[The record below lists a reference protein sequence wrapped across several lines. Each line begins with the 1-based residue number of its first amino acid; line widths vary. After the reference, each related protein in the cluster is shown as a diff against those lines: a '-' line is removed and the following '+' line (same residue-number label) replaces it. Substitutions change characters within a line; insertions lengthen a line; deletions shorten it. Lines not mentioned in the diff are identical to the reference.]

1 MANVLMIGFP
11 GEGHINPSI
20 GVMKELKSR
29 GEHITYYAVK
39 EYKEKIAALDIEFRE
54 YHDFREDYFGKNAT
68 GDEERDFTEMICAF
82 LKGCKDIATHIY
94 DEVKHES
101 YDYVIYDHHLLAGK
115 IIANLLKLP
124 RFSLC
129 TTFAMNEE
137 FLKEMM
143 GTYMRGSFE
152 DSPHYESYKQL
163 TETLNTDFQAG
174 IKKPFDVFSSEGD
187 LTIVFTSREFQPM
200 AEQFGD
206 QYVFVGPSITERA
219 GNNDFPFEQIDNE
232 NVLFISMGTIFNN
245 QKQFFNQCLE
255 VCKDFDG
262 KVVLS
267 IGKHIKAN
275 ELNDIPE
282 NFIVRPYVPQLEIL
296 KRASL
301 FVTHGGM
308 NSTSEG
314 LYFETPL
321 VVIPMG
327 ADQFAVGNQVE
338 KIGAGKVLK
347 KDQLSE
353 SLLKETIQEVMNNP
367 VYAEKAKEIGQS
379 LKAAGGS
386 KKAVDSILEV
396 VKHKTQSANA

>member
-29 GEHITYYAVK
+29 GEQITYYAVK
-39 EYKEKIAALDIEFRE
+39 EYKEKIAALGVEFRE
-54 YHDFREDYFGKNAT
+54 YDDFRGDYFGKNAT
-68 GDEERDFTEMICAF
+68 GDEERDFTEMICVF
-82 LKGCKDIATHIY
+82 LKGCQDIAAHIY

-115 IIANLLKLP
+115 MIANLLKLP

-129 TTFAMNEE
+129 TTFAMNEK

-143 GTYMRGSFE
+143 GDYVKGSIE
-152 DSPHYESYKQL
+152 DSPHYKSYQQL
-163 TETLNTDFQAG
+163 TETLHADFQTE
-174 IKKPFDVFSSEGD
+174 IKKPFDVFSSDGD

-206 QYVFVGPSITERA
+206 RYVFVGPSIAERVE
-219 GNNDFPFEQIDNE
+219 NNDFPFDQIDNK

-245 QKQFFNQCLE
+245 QKRFFNQCLE

-267 IGKHIKAN
+267 IGKHIKTD

-296 KRASL
+296 KRARL

-321 VVIPMG
+321 VVIPIG
-327 ADQFAVGNQVE
+327 ADQFVVGRQVE

-347 KDQLSE
+347 KEQLSE
-353 SLLKETIQEVMNNP
+353 SLLKETIQEVLNNP
-367 VYAEKAKEIGQS
+367 VYTEKAEDIGQS

-386 KKAVDSILEV
+386 KKAADSILEV
-396 VKHKTQSANA
+396 VKHKTQSADA

>member
-29 GEHITYYAVK
+29 GENITYYAVK
-39 EYKEKIAALDIEFRE
+39 EYEEKITALDIEFRE
-54 YHDFREDYFGKNAT
+54 YNDFREEYFGKNAT
-68 GDEERDFTEMICAF
+68 GNEERDFAEMICAF
-82 LKGCKDIATHIY
+82 LKGCKDIAIHIY
-94 DEVKHES
+94 NEVKNES
-101 YDYVIYDHHLLAGK
+101 YDYVIYDHHFLAGK

-129 TTFAMNEE
+129 TTFAMNED

-143 GTYMRGSFE
+143 DTFNSRPFE
-152 DSPHYESYKQL
+152 DSPYYESYQQL
-163 TETLNTDFQAG
+163 AETLNAEFQAG
-174 IKKPFDVFSSEGD
+174 ITKPFDVFSSDGD

-200 AEQFGD
+200 AEQFGEH
-206 QYVFVGPSITERA
+206 YVFVGPSIAKRA
-219 GNNDFPFEQIDNE
+219 KSNDFPFDEIDNE

-245 QKQFFNQCLE
+245 QKEFFNQCLE

-267 IGKHIKAN
+267 IGKHVKQS
-275 ELNDIPE
+275 ELNDIPH

-321 VVIPMG
+321 IVIPMG
-327 ADQFAVGNQVE
+327 ADQFAVGKQVE
-338 KIGAGKVLK
+338 QVGAGKVLK
-347 KDQLSE
+347 KEQLSE
-353 SLLKETIQEVMNNP
+353 NLLKETIQEVISNP
-367 VYAEKAKEIGQS
+367 VYAENAKAIGQS
-379 LKAAGGS
+379 LKAAGGAE
-386 KKAVDSILEV
+386 KAADSILEY
-396 VKHKTQSANA
+396 VKHNTQSANA